1 MAMPDLARRYTVQ
14 ELAAFPEDGNR
25 YEIVHGELLVTPSPA
40 TRHQRLVARLMLALG
55 NYLKGQGLEDTL
67 YPGPADI
74 SWDDET
80 LVQPDILVTI
90 PEQSQG
96 SWRVV
101 KDLRLAVEVLSPSS
115 RRGDR
120 LVKRRLYQERG
131 VETYWIVD
139 PDARVVEVWR
149 PGDEAAELV
158 TDRLRWRVTA
168 GAPELVVDAR
178 ALLASLPG

>member
-1 MAMPDLARRYTVQ
+1 MQDLARRYTVRD
-14 ELAAFPEDGNR
+14 LAAFPEDGNR

-55 NYLKGQGLEDTL
+55 KYLEELGLEGTL

-80 LVQPDILVTI
+80 LVQPDILVTV
-90 PEQSQG
+90 PEQSYG
-96 SWRVV
+96 NWDVV
-101 KDLRLAVEVLSPSS
+101 KHLRLAVEVLSPSS

-120 LVKRRLYQERG
+120 VVKRRLYQERG

-149 PGDEAAELV
+149 PGDEVAELV

-168 GAPELVVDAR
+168 GAPELVVQVPE
-178 ALLASLPG
+178 LFASLPG